1 MRVILTICVAFL
13 MMPFRLFAQ
22 HVFEEGVVVLQ
33 PGIGYGLIGTE
44 GTVEIPPVSLN
55 LEFAGSPEWS
65 FGGYVGYA
73 SSKET
78 YISSSN
84 TGGWWT
90 LPDYGFRATYL
101 IFGGRLNYHMN
112 TESEKVDTYAGVM
125 LGYNAVSVSE
135 WGGNVNRPASLN
147 FSGVLYGGQIGV
159 RYYFSPALGV
169 FTEAGYGIGFVTAG
183 LSLKLG
189 GSGRSDMTEASE
201 ARRAE
206 QDIWRKWDERV
217 GRVDTEEPVE
227 VSDELAD
234 SGQDIARRWNERL
247 SRSEVQE
254 SDETGSGG
262 RESWST
268 WNQSANRTAREEAEE
283 EIVLRVKI
291 LYIKNGFCIINLGGH
306 KGLRPGMDVNV
317 YPAFDH
323 TAFENQGF
331 PARITEMRVRHA
343 VIKILNASLAAML
356 ATGDELVLKVSPAR
370 ADNY

>member
-1 MRVILTICVAFL
+1 MKIFLTMWVACVALPSSAFTQS
-13 MMPFRLFAQ
+13 A
-22 HVFEEGVVVLQ
+22 FERGTVVLQ

-65 FGGYVGYA
+65 IGGYVGYA

-112 TESEKVDTYAGVM
+112 PASEKVDTYAGVM
-125 LGYNAVSVSE
+125 LGYNAVSISE
-135 WGGNVNRPASLN
+135 WGGNVSRPASLD
-147 FSGVLYGGQIGV
+147 FSGVLYGGQVGV
-159 RYYFSPALGV
+159 RYYLSPGLGV
-169 FTEAGYGIGFVTAG
+169 FTEAGYGIGYVTAG

-189 GSGRSDMTEASE
+189 GGGGSDMTEASE

-227 VSDELAD
+227 ASDELGD
-234 SGQDIARRWNERL
+234 TGQDITRRWNERF
-247 SRSEVQE
+247 SHSATTE
-254 SDETGSGG
+254 SDETGSTG
-262 RESWST
+262 RETRST
-268 WNQSANRTAREEAEE
+268 WNQSANRTATDEAGE
-283 EIVLRVKI
+283 EIVVRVKI
-291 LYIKNGFCIINLGGH
+291 LYVKNGLCIINLGKN
-306 KGLRPGMDVNV
+306 KGLRTGMEVNV
-317 YPAFDH
+317 HPVFGH
-323 TAFENQGF
+323 TISEIQGF
-331 PARITEMRVRHA
+331 PARITETRVRHA

-356 ATGDELVLKVSPAR
+356 ATGDELVLKVAPAR